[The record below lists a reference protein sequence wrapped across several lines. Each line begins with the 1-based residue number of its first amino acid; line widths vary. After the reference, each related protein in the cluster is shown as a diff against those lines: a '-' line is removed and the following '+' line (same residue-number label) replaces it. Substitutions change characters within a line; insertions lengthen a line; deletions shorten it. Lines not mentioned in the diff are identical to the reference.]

1 MIEYTPPPGFDIEA
15 PFFEA
20 LVKDVN
26 ERKTTYVGG
35 FDKEGKLHGG
45 DRYRTLIQ
53 LSMNVMAYD
62 TYAKTG
68 MKLTRHWK
76 PTNVKRYYGVKG
88 NPTKVAAMLKE
99 LHETIIQTLAA

>member
-35 FDKEGKLHGG
+35 FDEEGKLHGG
-45 DRYRTLIQ
+45 DSYRTLIQ

-68 MKLTRHWK
+68 IKLTRH
-76 PTNVKRYYGVKG
+76 
-88 NPTKVAAMLKE
+88 
-99 LHETIIQTLAA
+99 